1 MKSAWIARALAIAL
15 VMAPL
20 ALFASSGAQLAPAD
34 AANFMGNWTVTLD
47 TPQGSFDQS
56 VVIKDEGG
64 KVVAEMSS
72 QMAPE
77 TQKVTDV
84 TKKGEDLILKFAGNF
99 QGNPFDATIT
109 MTPDGD
115 DKCKLVFDVNG
126 GQFSMNGAGTRKK

>member
-15 VMAPL
+15 VMTPL
-20 ALFASSGAQLAPAD
+20 GLFASGAAQLAPAD
-34 AANFMGNWTVTLD
+34 AANFIGNWTVTLD

-109 MTPDGD
+109 MTPDGA

>member
-1 MKSAWIARALAIAL
+1 
-15 VMAPL
+15 
-20 ALFASSGAQLAPAD
+20 
-34 AANFMGNWTVTLD
+34 MGNWTVTLD

-109 MTPDGD
+109 MTPDGA